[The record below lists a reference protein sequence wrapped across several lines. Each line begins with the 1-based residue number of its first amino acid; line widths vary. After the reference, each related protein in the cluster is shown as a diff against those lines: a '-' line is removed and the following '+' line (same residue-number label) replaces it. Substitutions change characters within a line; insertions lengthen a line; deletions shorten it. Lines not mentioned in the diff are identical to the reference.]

1 MLLYRNKSNQYDIID
16 LIDFLKSINGL
27 MDEAN
32 FFSYQPVGLER
43 EENSWKI
50 FARTSVIQGIPTRVS
65 RLGNIFT
72 NFHVNYSLRRELPKI
87 SSFIR

>member
-1 MLLYRNKSNQYDIID
+1 MIYID

-50 FARTSVIQGIPTRVS
+50 FARTSSSKVS
-65 RLGNIFT
+65 QPEFLG
-72 NFHVNYSLRRELPKI
+72 LEI
-87 SSFIR
+87 SSRTFM